1 MLLKIKLDCLICA
14 DFDQFKSAPYIR
26 GFAPPLTLL
35 RVGAKSLIAQAVE
48 AELATLLLKH
58 EDHKLPDG
66 RQVVVRSGYLPE
78 RTVQTGLGDVDV

>member
-1 MLLKIKLDCLICA
+1 MSNFTLNAAATPEETVND
-14 DFDQFKSAPYIR
+14 
-26 GFAPPLTLL
+26 PLTELL